1 MYCCS
6 NMYRS
11 CAFIKRLSFYRVL
24 FQIACFFIP
33 IYSLAAD
40 NYSRIIGKRV
50 VMPSSYVDTADYIFI
65 HIVRGQECT
74 ECSIN
79 ALYQWDYII
88 AGTSPM
94 SHNLINI
101 AQSCGLNALMSEEQ
115 KLFISEIMPLNIE
128 SRYPSYKQALAEGL
142 SEGKCRKLID
152 NTKSLQQWIKDRL

>member
-88 AGTSPM
+88 AMIGRSDTSYY
-94 SHNLINI
+94 
-101 AQSCGLNALMSEEQ
+101 
-115 KLFISEIMPLNIE
+115 FIVEPRPE
-128 SRYPSYKQALAEGL
+128 DTPE
-142 SEGKCRKLID
+142 
-152 NTKSLQQWIKDRL
+152 SLQASLLDKPFLRPYFVDYTHEFIRDNPWLSRRKNL